1 MPKIGLAL
9 SGGGSRCIAQLGA
22 MHYFE
27 EKGLKISE
35 ISGSSG
41 GAIVAGLYAKGMK
54 AKDIFSTLG
63 EINFKSYLKYNIKNG
78 SLHHLE
84 SAISS
89 FQDIFGTIDIK
100 DLEIPFYCTVVD
112 YKSGEV
118 EYKTEGDLV
127 TMMLASSA
135 LVPFFAPVTY
145 KGKVYIDGGFCDNL
159 PSHPLRQ
166 TCDYVIGINVN
177 PLFTNIKNSFKG
189 HISRSM
195 FIMLNRNIKAGRKEC
210 DLFMEI
216 KAMGRYSIFDL
227 KHFELFFDLGYN
239 ECKYYER
246 ELDELLYTK
255 D

>member
-1 MPKIGLAL
+1 MSKIGLAL

-41 GAIVAGLYAKGMK
+41 GAIVAGLYAKGMS
-54 AKDIFSTLG
+54 AKDIFSTLK
-63 EINFKSYLKYNIKNG
+63 EVNFKSHLKYNIKNG
-78 SLHHLE
+78 SLYHLE
-84 SAISS
+84 SAISN
-89 FQDIFGTIDIK
+89 FQNIFGVMDIQ

-127 TMMLASSA
+127 TLMLASSA
-135 LVPFFAPVTY
+135 LVPFFAPVEY
-145 KGKVYIDGGFCDNL
+145 HGDVYIDGGFCDNL
-159 PSHPLRQ
+159 PSHPLQQ
-166 TCDYVIGINVN
+166 TCDYAIGINVN
-177 PLFTNIKNSFKG
+177 PFFSNIKNSFKA

-195 FIMLNRNIKAGRKEC
+195 FIMLNHNVKAGRKEC

-216 KAMGRYSIFDL
+216 EEMGRYSIFDL
-227 KHFELFFDLGYN
+227 KNFELFFDLGYN
-239 ECKYYER
+239 EAKKYER
-246 ELDELLYTK
+246 ELEELL
-255 D
+255 

>member
-41 GAIVAGLYAKGMK
+41 GAIVAGLYATGLSAYEVFEKL
-54 AKDIFSTLG
+54 KD
-63 EINFKSYLKYNIKNG
+63 INFKSHLKYNFTNG

-84 SAISS
+84 SAISN
-89 FQDIFGTIDIK
+89 FQEMFGVMDIK

-118 EYKTEGDLV
+118 VYKTKGDLV
-127 TMMLASSA
+127 TMILASSA
-135 LVPFFAPVTY
+135 LVPFFAPIEY
-145 KGKVYIDGGFCDNL
+145 EGDIYIDGGFCDNL
-159 PSHPLRQ
+159 PAYPLKKS
-166 TCDYVIGINVN
+166 CEYIIGINVN
-177 PLFTNIKNSFKG
+177 PMFAKIKNSFKA
-189 HISRSM
+189 HIERSM
-195 FIMLNRNIKAGRKEC
+195 FIMLNHNIKAGKKEC

-216 KAMGRYSIFDL
+216 KEMGRYSIFDV
-227 KHFELFFDLGYN
+227 KNFELFFELGYN

-246 ELDELLYTK
+246 ELDELLHT
-255 D
+255 

>member
-35 ISGSSG
+35 ISGASG
-41 GAIVAGLYAKGMK
+41 GAIVAGLYASGLN
-54 AKDIFSTLG
+54 AYEVFSKLK
-63 EINFKSYLKYNIKNG
+63 EINFKSHLKYNINNG

-84 SAISS
+84 SAISN
-89 FQDIFGTIDIK
+89 FQDIFGKRDIK
-100 DLEIPFYCTVVD
+100 DLELPFYCTVVD

-127 TMMLASSA
+127 TLMLASSA
-135 LVPFFAPVTY
+135 LVPFFAPIHY
-145 KGKVYIDGGFCDNL
+145 QGHVYIDGGFCDNL
-159 PSHPLRQ
+159 PSHPLKQ

-177 PLFTNIKNSFKG
+177 PFFPNIKNSFKA

-195 FIMLNRNIKAGRKEC
+195 FIMLNHNVKAGKKEC
-210 DLFMEI
+210 DLFIEI
-216 KAMGRYSIFDL
+216 EEMGRYSIFDL
-227 KHFELFFDLGYN
+227 KNFELFFELGYN
-239 ECKYYER
+239 EGKIYER
-246 ELDELLYTK
+246 EIDELLYT
-255 D
+255 